1 MQPEPSLRADEGTE
15 DTVVRIL
22 REAVGVDPERIRPD
36 ARLAEDLEIDSLDRI
51 ELVFEL
57 ESAFGIEITD
67 QSIAQVQTVQ
77 DIVSRIDA
85 ALGRGAAALPG

>member
-1 MQPEPSLRADEGTE
+1 MEPEPSRREDEGTE
-15 DTVVRIL
+15 ATVVRIL
-22 REAVGVDPERIRPD
+22 REAVGVDAERIRPE

-67 QSIAQVQTVQ
+67 QSIVQVQTVG

-85 ALGRGAAALPG
+85 ALGRGAAASD